1 MGQVGKFICVGL
13 NYRDH
18 AVEAGVAVPDE
29 PVLFMK
35 ATSAICGPNDA
46 IVGEQNHDLVGY
58 E

>member
-1 MGQVGKFICVGL
+1 VGKFICVGL